1 MQLRAGIP
9 LISEVDALTKDDL
22 FRQHSDYNRSFL
34 QRHGPALKGY
44 GSHWGEDP
52 LRLWSR
58 RWEYPFV
65 GQRLIE
71 FGKAQNGPI
80 RILDAGSGVTYF
92 DSMVCDALPGSSVV
106 CADSD
111 ASYDR
116 MFAAINANTPNPRVS
131 FVQAMLQSLPMESH
145 SVDAICC
152 ISVLEH
158 TNRYD
163 DILDEFSRVLRPDGL
178 LVLTFDLSLDGKFEL
193 SKSDAAALLKSIQR
207 HFEPLGGID
216 LIGELD
222 RMDKKNEVLST
233 DHVKRTQPELLP
245 WRFPLLKGLQDL
257 VKGHGWTGGFRSK
270 SVYCIEAVKR

>member
-9 LISEVDALTKDDL
+9 LITEVDALVKDEL
-22 FRQHSDYNRSFL
+22 FRQHTEYNRNFL
-34 QRHGPALKGY
+34 QRHGPAMKGY

-71 FGKAQNGPI
+71 FGKAQHTPI

-92 DSMVCDALPGSSVV
+92 DYMVCDALSGTSVV

-111 ASYDR
+111 PSYDR
-116 MFAAINANTPNPRVS
+116 MFASINANTPESRVS

-178 LVLTFDLSLDGKFEL
+178 LVLTFDLSLDGRFEL
-193 SKSDAAALLKSIQR
+193 SKGDAAALLKSIQR
-207 HFEPLGGID
+207 HFAPLGGID
-216 LIGELD
+216 LSAELG
-222 RMDKKNEVLST
+222 RMDQKDQILST

-245 WRFPLLKGLQDL
+245 WKYPLLKGLHDL
-257 VKGHGWTGGFRSK
+257 IKGKGWTGGFRSK
-270 SVYCIEAVKR
+270 SVFCLEAVKK